1 MRAVR
6 SRRPLTR
13 TRTRVDLRGTY
24 NDTRSELR
32 KITWPTR
39 EETIRLSLV
48 VIALSL
54 ALALFLGLVVDQAFF
69 WLYSRII
76 GL

>member
-6 SRRPLTR
+6 SRRSIAPRAARVNLSR
-13 TRTRVDLRGTY
+13 TY
-24 NDTRSELR
+24 HDTRGELR

-39 EETIRLSLV
+39 EETIRLTLV
-48 VIALSL
+48 VIGLSIT
-54 ALALFLGLVVDQAFF
+54 LALFLGVIVDQAFF

>member
-6 SRRPLTR
+6 TRRSVAPRAARVTLNR
-13 TRTRVDLRGTY
+13 TY
-24 NDTRSELR
+24 QDTRAELR

-39 EETIRLSLV
+39 EETIRLTLV
-48 VIALSL
+48 VIALSIT
-54 ALALFLGLVVDQAFF
+54 LALFLGVIVDRAFF

>member
-6 SRRPLTR
+6 SRRSIAPRAARVNLSR
-13 TRTRVDLRGTY
+13 TY
-24 NDTRSELR
+24 HDTRGELR

-39 EETIRLSLV
+39 EETIRLTLV
-48 VIALSL
+48 VIGLSIT
-54 ALALFLGLVVDQAFF
+54 LALFLGVIVDNAFF

>member
-6 SRRPLTR
+6 TRRSIVPR
-13 TRTRVDLRGTY
+13 AARVDLNRTY
-24 NDTRSELR
+24 QDTRAELR

-39 EETIRLSLV
+39 EETIRLTLV
-48 VIALSL
+48 VIALSIT
-54 ALALFLGLVVDQAFF
+54 LALFLGVIVDQAFF